1 MAQTKCFGSTNKKY
15 PPIIRGY
22 FLFFGDNFLDFW
34 FWFWRGFGVV
44 IERKIIAVFFE
55 QNFDTT
61 SDRYG
66 DDGADKTKHVDAD
79 CDGAKDNES
88 WELETFA
95 LNFWRN
101 KVGFDL
107 KINDGIDKEANASR
121 DAVKGE
127 KERNKTTTDE

>member
-1 MAQTKCFGSTNKKY
+1 M
-15 PPIIRGY
+15 
-22 FLFFGDNFLDFW
+22 DFW
-34 FWFWRGFGVV
+34 LWFWRGFGVV
-44 IERKIIAVFFE
+44 IERKIVAVFFE

-66 DDGADKTKHVDAD
+66 DDGADKTKHVDTD

-127 KERNKTTTDE
+127 KECNKTTTDE

>member
-1 MAQTKCFGSTNKKY
+1 M
-15 PPIIRGY
+15 
-22 FLFFGDNFLDFW
+22 
-34 FWFWRGFGVV
+34 
-44 IERKIIAVFFE
+44 KIVAVFFE
-55 QNFDTT
+55 QDFDTA

-66 DDGADKTKHVDAD
+66 DDGADKAKHVDAD

-88 WELETFA
+88 WELKTFA

-127 KERNKTTTDE
+127 KECNKTTTDE

>member
-1 MAQTKCFGSTNKKY
+1 M
-15 PPIIRGY
+15 
-22 FLFFGDNFLDFW
+22 DFW

-127 KERNKTTTDE
+127 KECNKTTADLKISVNLYSFPSFM

>member
-1 MAQTKCFGSTNKKY
+1 M
-15 PPIIRGY
+15 
-22 FLFFGDNFLDFW
+22 DFW
-34 FWFWRGFGVV
+34 LWFWRGFGVV
-44 IERKIIAVFFE
+44 IERKIVAVFFE

-88 WELETFA
+88 WELEPFA

-107 KINDGIDKEANASR
+107 KINDGIDKEANAGR
-121 DAVKGE
+121 DAAKSE

>member
-1 MAQTKCFGSTNKKY
+1 MAQTKCFGSTNKNI
-15 PPIIRGY
+15 PPIFRGY
-22 FLFFGDNFLDFW
+22 FLFLGDNFLDFW
-34 FWFWRGFGVV
+34 LWFWRGFGVV
-44 IERKIIAVFFE
+44 IERKIVAVFFE

-121 DAVKGE
+121 DAVKSE